1 MSTYNEFSIQE
12 VIPDLSNKR
21 LIIITNF
28 KVDPQTIL
36 PTNIALYNY
45 DLTSLE
51 TYQLIPDNKNIF
63 VVMNDYPTND
73 TRYYLK
79 IKDLRDALGR
89 TLKTEFN
96 DYIIFKNEVKTKLE
110 IVSPKSRETVKSR
123 VIPMKIKVTELDEE
137 KATTCRIEFSSDNIF
152 YNILNTVEQDIVNGE
167 VSIDTTIEREGQ
179 IYVRARAERDNLVG
193 DWSETICFNIY
204 TIPME
209 SINTNFLEDYLLTD
223 DLFDDT
229 VDLIQTEIQDKTAIA
244 TNDGIF
250 YLEFNKEIQLPENYE
265 VDEDGYVNLGTIM
278 GFRKELK

>member
-167 VSIDTTIEREGQ
+167 VLIDTTIEREGQ

-229 VDLIQTEIQDKTAIA
+229 VELIQTEIQDKTAIA
-244 TNDGIF
+244 TNDGVF

-265 VDEDGYVNLGTIM
+265 VDENGYVNLGTIM

>member
-45 DLTSLE
+45 DRTSLE

-229 VDLIQTEIQDKTAIA
+229 IELIQTEIQDKTAIA
-244 TNDGIF
+244 TNDGVF

-265 VDEDGYVNLGTIM
+265 VDEDGYVNLGTII

>member
-45 DLTSLE
+45 DQTSLE

-96 DYIIFKNEVKTKLE
+96 DYIVFKNEVKTKLE

-179 IYVRARAERDNLVG
+179 IYVRARAERDSLVG

-244 TNDGIF
+244 TNDGVF

-265 VDEDGYVNLGTIM
+265 VDEDGYVNLGTII

>member
-45 DLTSLE
+45 DQTSLE

-229 VDLIQTEIQDKTAIA
+229 IDLIQTEIQDKTAIA
-244 TNDGIF
+244 TNDGVF

-265 VDEDGYVNLGTIM
+265 VDEDGYVNLGTII

>member
-1 MSTYNEFSIQE
+1 LSTYNEFSIQE

-45 DLTSLE
+45 DRTSLE

-63 VVMNDYPTND
+63 VVMNDYPTSD

-96 DYIIFKNEVKTKLE
+96 DYIVFKNEVKTKLE

-229 VDLIQTEIQDKTAIA
+229 VELIQTEIQDKTAIA
-244 TNDGIF
+244 TNDGVF

>member
-137 KATTCRIEFSSDNIF
+137 KATTCKIEFSSDNIF

-229 VDLIQTEIQDKTAIA
+229 IDLIQTEIQDKTAIA

-265 VDEDGYVNLGTIM
+265 VDEDGYVNLGTII

>member
-45 DLTSLE
+45 DRTSLE

-229 VDLIQTEIQDKTAIA
+229 IDLIQTEIQDKTAIA

-265 VDEDGYVNLGTIM
+265 VDEDGYVNLGTII

>member
-45 DLTSLE
+45 DRTSLE

-79 IKDLRDALGR
+79 VKDLRDALGR

-229 VDLIQTEIQDKTAIA
+229 VELIQTEIQDKTAIA
-244 TNDGIF
+244 TNDGVF

-265 VDEDGYVNLGTIM
+265 VDEDGYVNLGTII

>member
-45 DLTSLE
+45 DRTSLE

-123 VIPMKIKVTELDEE
+123 IIPMKIKVTELDEE

-229 VDLIQTEIQDKTAIA
+229 VDLMQTEIQDKTAIA
-244 TNDGIF
+244 TNDGVF

>member
-45 DLTSLE
+45 DQTSLE
-51 TYQLIPDNKNIF
+51 TYQLIPDNKSIF

-96 DYIIFKNEVKTKLE
+96 DYIVFKNEVKTKLE

-123 VIPMKIKVTELDEE
+123 IIPMKIKATELDEE
-137 KATTCRIEFSSDNIF
+137 KASTCRIEFSSDNIF
-152 YNILNTVEQDIVNGE
+152 YNILSTVEQDIVNGE

-179 IYVRARAERDNLVG
+179 IYVRARAERDGLVG

-209 SINTNFLEDYLLTD
+209 SINTNFLEDYLLTE

-244 TNDGIF
+244 TNDGVF

-265 VDEDGYVNLGTIM
+265 VDEDGYVNLGTII

>member
-45 DLTSLE
+45 DQTSLE

-63 VVMNDYPTND
+63 VVMNDYPTSD

-96 DYIIFKNEVKTKLE
+96 DYIVFKNEVKTKLE

-229 VDLIQTEIQDKTAIA
+229 VELIQTEIQDKTAIA
-244 TNDGIF
+244 TNDGVF

-265 VDEDGYVNLGTIM
+265 VNEDGYVNLGTII

>member
-45 DLTSLE
+45 DQTSLE

-63 VVMNDYPTND
+63 VVMNDYPTSD

-96 DYIIFKNEVKTKLE
+96 DYIVFKNEVKTKLE
-110 IVSPKSRETVKSR
+110 IVSPKSRETIKSR

-229 VDLIQTEIQDKTAIA
+229 VNLIQTEIQDKTAIA

-265 VDEDGYVNLGTIM
+265 VDEDGYVNLGTII

>member
-45 DLTSLE
+45 DRTSLE

-63 VVMNDYPTND
+63 VVMNDYPTSD

-96 DYIIFKNEVKTKLE
+96 DYIVFKNEVKTKLE

-229 VDLIQTEIQDKTAIA
+229 VDLIQTEIQDRTAIA

-265 VDEDGYVNLGTIM
+265 VDEDGYVNLGTII

>member
-229 VDLIQTEIQDKTAIA
+229 VELIQTEIQDKTAIA

-265 VDEDGYVNLGTIM
+265 VDEDGYVNLGTII

>member
-45 DLTSLE
+45 DQTSLE

-96 DYIIFKNEVKTKLE
+96 DYIVFKNEVKTKLE

-123 VIPMKIKVTELDEE
+123 VIPIKIKVTELDEE

-244 TNDGIF
+244 TNDGVF

>member
-229 VDLIQTEIQDKTAIA
+229 IDLIQTEIQDKTAIA

-265 VDEDGYVNLGTIM
+265 VDEDGYVNLGTII

>member
-1 MSTYNEFSIQE
+1 LSTYNEFSIQE

-45 DLTSLE
+45 DRTSLE

-79 IKDLRDALGR
+79 IKDIRDALGR

-96 DYIIFKNEVKTKLE
+96 DYIVFKNEVKTKLE

-229 VDLIQTEIQDKTAIA
+229 VNLIQTEIQDRTAIA

-265 VDEDGYVNLGTIM
+265 VDEDGYVNLGTII

>member
-229 VDLIQTEIQDKTAIA
+229 VELIQTEIQDKTAIA
-244 TNDGIF
+244 TNDGVF

-265 VDEDGYVNLGTIM
+265 VDEDGYVNLGTII

>member
-1 MSTYNEFSIQE
+1 LSTYNEFSIQE

-45 DLTSLE
+45 DRTSLE

-63 VVMNDYPTND
+63 VVMNDYPTSD

-229 VDLIQTEIQDKTAIA
+229 VELIQTEIQDKTAIA
-244 TNDGIF
+244 TNDGVF

>member
-229 VDLIQTEIQDKTAIA
+229 IDLIQTEIQDKTAIA
-244 TNDGIF
+244 TNDGVF

-265 VDEDGYVNLGTIM
+265 VDEDGYVNLGTII

>member
-1 MSTYNEFSIQE
+1 LSTYNEFSIQE

-45 DLTSLE
+45 DQTSLE

-96 DYIIFKNEVKTKLE
+96 DYIVFKNEVKTKLE

-229 VDLIQTEIQDKTAIA
+229 VNLIQTEIQDKTAIA

-265 VDEDGYVNLGTIM
+265 VDEDGYVNLGTII

>member
-229 VDLIQTEIQDKTAIA
+229 VELIQTEIQDKTAIA
-244 TNDGIF
+244 TNDGVF

>member
-45 DLTSLE
+45 DQTSLE

-79 IKDLRDALGR
+79 VKDLRDALGR

-229 VDLIQTEIQDKTAIA
+229 VNLIQTEIQDRTAIA
-244 TNDGIF
+244 TNDGVF

-265 VDEDGYVNLGTIM
+265 VDEDGYVNLGTII

>member
-1 MSTYNEFSIQE
+1 LSTYNEFSIQE

-45 DLTSLE
+45 DRTSLE

-96 DYIIFKNEVKTKLE
+96 DYIVFKNEVKTKLE

-229 VDLIQTEIQDKTAIA
+229 VELIQTEIQDKTAIA
-244 TNDGIF
+244 TNDGVF

-265 VDEDGYVNLGTIM
+265 VDEDGYVNLGTII

>member
-1 MSTYNEFSIQE
+1 LSTYNEFSIQE

-45 DLTSLE
+45 DQTSLE

-96 DYIIFKNEVKTKLE
+96 DYIVFKNEVKTKLE

-229 VDLIQTEIQDKTAIA
+229 VELIQTEIQDKTAIA
-244 TNDGIF
+244 TNDGVF

>member
-45 DLTSLE
+45 DQTSLE

-96 DYIIFKNEVKTKLE
+96 DYIVFKNEVKTKLE

-229 VDLIQTEIQDKTAIA
+229 VELIQTEIQDKTAIA
-244 TNDGIF
+244 TNDGVF

-265 VDEDGYVNLGTIM
+265 VDEDGYVNLGTII

>member
-45 DLTSLE
+45 DQTSLE

-96 DYIIFKNEVKTKLE
+96 DYIVFKNEVKTKLE

-229 VDLIQTEIQDKTAIA
+229 VELIQTEIQDKTAIA
-244 TNDGIF
+244 TNDGVF

-265 VDEDGYVNLGTIM
+265 VDEDGYVNLGTIL

>member
-123 VIPMKIKVTELDEE
+123 VIPIKIKVTELDEE

-229 VDLIQTEIQDKTAIA
+229 VELIQTEIQGKTAIA
-244 TNDGIF
+244 TNDGVF

-265 VDEDGYVNLGTIM
+265 VDEDGYVNLGTII

>member
-45 DLTSLE
+45 DRTSLE

-123 VIPMKIKVTELDEE
+123 IIPMKIKVTELDEE

-244 TNDGIF
+244 TNDGVF

>member
-45 DLTSLE
+45 DRTSLE

-96 DYIIFKNEVKTKLE
+96 DYIVFKNEVKTKLE

-123 VIPMKIKVTELDEE
+123 IIPMKIKVTELDEE

-229 VDLIQTEIQDKTAIA
+229 VELIQTEIQDKTAIA
-244 TNDGIF
+244 TNDGVF

>member
-45 DLTSLE
+45 DRTSLE

-204 TIPME
+204 TGKYKR
-209 SINTNFLEDYLLTD
+209 TKKF
-223 DLFDDT
+223 
-229 VDLIQTEIQDKTAIA
+229 
-244 TNDGIF
+244 
-250 YLEFNKEIQLPENYE
+250 
-265 VDEDGYVNLGTIM
+265 
-278 GFRKELK
+278 

>member
-45 DLTSLE
+45 DRTSLE

-63 VVMNDYPTND
+63 VVMNDYPTSD

-96 DYIIFKNEVKTKLE
+96 DYIVFKNEVKTKLE

-229 VDLIQTEIQDKTAIA
+229 VELIQTEIQGKTAIA
-244 TNDGIF
+244 TNDGVF

-265 VDEDGYVNLGTIM
+265 VDEDGYVNLGTII

>member
-45 DLTSLE
+45 DRTSLE

-229 VDLIQTEIQDKTAIA
+229 VELIQTEIQDKTAIA
-244 TNDGIF
+244 TNDGVF

>member
-229 VDLIQTEIQDKTAIA
+229 VELIQTEIQGKTAIA

-265 VDEDGYVNLGTIM
+265 VDEDGYVNLGTII

>member
-1 MSTYNEFSIQE
+1 LSTYNEFSIQE

-45 DLTSLE
+45 DQTSLE

-96 DYIIFKNEVKTKLE
+96 DYIVFKNEVKTKLE

-123 VIPMKIKVTELDEE
+123 VIPIKIKVTELDEE

-229 VDLIQTEIQDKTAIA
+229 VNLIQTEIQDKTAIA

-265 VDEDGYVNLGTIM
+265 VDEDGYVNLGTII

>member
-45 DLTSLE
+45 DQTSLE

-229 VDLIQTEIQDKTAIA
+229 IDLIQTEIQDRTAIA
-244 TNDGIF
+244 TNDGVF

>member
-45 DLTSLE
+45 DQTSLE

-63 VVMNDYPTND
+63 VVMNDYPTSD

-96 DYIIFKNEVKTKLE
+96 DYIVFKNEVKTKLE

-229 VDLIQTEIQDKTAIA
+229 VELIQTEIQDKTAIA
-244 TNDGIF
+244 TNDGVF

-265 VDEDGYVNLGTIM
+265 VDEDGYVNLGTII

>member
-1 MSTYNEFSIQE
+1 LSTYNEFSIQE

-45 DLTSLE
+45 DQTSLE

-63 VVMNDYPTND
+63 VVMNDYPTSD

-96 DYIIFKNEVKTKLE
+96 DYIVFKNEVKTKLE

-123 VIPMKIKVTELDEE
+123 VIPIKIKVTELDEE

-229 VDLIQTEIQDKTAIA
+229 VNLIQTEIQDKTAIA

-265 VDEDGYVNLGTIM
+265 VDEDGYVNLGTII

>member
-45 DLTSLE
+45 DQTSLE

-89 TLKTEFN
+89 TLRTEFN

-167 VSIDTTIEREGQ
+167 VSIDTTIEKEGQ

-229 VDLIQTEIQDKTAIA
+229 VELIQTEIQDRTAIA
-244 TNDGIF
+244 TNDGVF

>member
-45 DLTSLE
+45 DQTSLE
-51 TYQLIPDNKNIF
+51 TYQLIPDNKSIF

-79 IKDLRDALGR
+79 IKGLRDALGR

-96 DYIIFKNEVKTKLE
+96 DYIVFKNEVKTKLE

-123 VIPMKIKVTELDEE
+123 IIPMKIKVTELDED

-152 YNILNTVEQDIVNGE
+152 YNILSTVEQDIVNGE
-167 VSIDTTIEREGQ
+167 VSIDTAIEREGQ
-179 IYVRARAERDNLVG
+179 IYVRARAERDGLVG

-229 VDLIQTEIQDKTAIA
+229 VELIQTEIQDRTAIA
-244 TNDGIF
+244 TNDGVF